1 MITNLCIYTH
11 YVNHAWLLVF
21 SHGCEGFSPFSFKVG
36 GGLRPAKPEVGNV
49 GEIMGNLQHRVFP
62 EIKNADVC
70 VVFFFLDFG
79 AFFFWRKN
87 NHPQKNKRPQVQ

>member
-1 MITNLCIYTH
+1 MYIYTL

-70 VVFFFLDFG
+70 VFFFLDFG
-79 AFFFWRKN
+79 DFFFGGKTTTPKKTKGLKCN
-87 NHPQKNKRPQVQ
+87 EY